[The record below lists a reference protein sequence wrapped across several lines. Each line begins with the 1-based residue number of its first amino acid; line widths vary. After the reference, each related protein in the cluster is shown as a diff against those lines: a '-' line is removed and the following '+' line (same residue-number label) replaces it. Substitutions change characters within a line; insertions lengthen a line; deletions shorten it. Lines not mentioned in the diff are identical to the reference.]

1 MMDGNYIKLI
11 ITLRKQT
18 GLSISYCKE
27 VINRHNGNYTDA
39 LRTAQIES
47 NRLLTYNTNSNQFVC
62 WIGTRFGLYI
72 FKLTTKSEVY
82 NNRSIWELRNKL
94 NKIIQNHQLNSE
106 KILSIN
112 VVNDLVIT
120 SCVGLKYSNNI
131 FGLYF
136 HEKINEFICK
146 KFAISVIS
154 SYPCNR
160 RKSTILARIFSRQLL
175 SYYVINKK
183 FIDIKTTL
191 KLECIY
197 NTKQTMG
204 NIVNKFSSL
213 NKCFVIIQQ
222 VFIVA

>member
-1 MMDGNYIKLI
+1 MDGNYIKLI

-27 VINRHNGNYTDA
+27 VISKHNGNYIDA

-47 NRLLTYNTNSNQFVC
+47 NRLLTYDVNGDHFIS

-106 KILSIN
+106 KILNIN
-112 VVNDLVIT
+112 VVNDLVIA
-120 SCVGLKYSNNI
+120 SCVGLKYSNNT

-160 RKSTILARIFSRQLL
+160 KKLIVLARIFSRQVL
-175 SYYVINKK
+175 SYYVIYKK
-183 FIDIKTTL
+183 VVDIKTIL
-191 KLECIY
+191 KSECLY

-204 NIVNKFSSL
+204 NIINKFSSL
-213 NKCFVIIQQ
+213 NKCFVGIQR
-222 VFIVA
+222 VFIMA